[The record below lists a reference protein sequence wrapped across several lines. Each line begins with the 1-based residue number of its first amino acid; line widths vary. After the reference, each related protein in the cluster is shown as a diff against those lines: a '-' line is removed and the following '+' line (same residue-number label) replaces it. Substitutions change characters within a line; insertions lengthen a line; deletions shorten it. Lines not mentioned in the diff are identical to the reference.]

1 MHFSYPDQL
10 KETLRGCVSAKKQTG
25 IHRKKHSQE
34 HQFINVLTPVQSE
47 KKRFVLV
54 FILYSITI
62 GGAKVVAIEVARH
75 HVYGAMDAGL
85 QICC

>member
-1 MHFSYPDQL
+1 MQES
-10 KETLRGCVSAKKQTG
+10 KQEYTG
-25 IHRKKHSQE
+25 INTVRSISS
-34 HQFINVLTPVQSE
+34 INVLTPVQSE
-47 KKRFVLV
+47 KRRFVLV